1 MKYDTGTRT
10 FQKKKNRKN
19 TASDE
24 KRRPMRKHINLK
36 DRTIVDIEPP
46 TGREDAK
53 EFQRFINA
61 LTRKTTYL
69 LVDKPTTLKE
79 EKQ

>member
-1 MKYDTGTRT
+1 
-10 FQKKKNRKN
+10 
-19 TASDE
+19 
-24 KRRPMRKHINLK
+24 MRKHINLK